1 MLDIGFQ
8 ELLLVGVIAL
18 LVVGPQRLPGLAR
31 TAGLYLHKLRRCVGD
46 VRADVERELHA
57 DGLRRSLRETT
68 QVDDLYDVVKD
79 ARSSL
84 DEVRGTLNEARDVLR
99 QDPSAGSAVRR
110 DAPAAPAVAAVETSP
125 PAISTEA
132 GRMSDGQGTERAGGS
147 SGP

>member
-31 TAGLYLHKLRRCVGD
+31 TAGLYLNKLRRFVGD

-57 DGLRRSLRETT
+57 DELRRSLRETT

-84 DEVRGTLNEARDVLR
+84 DEVRGTLNEARSALR
-99 QDPSAGSAVRR
+99 EDPSAGSAERR
-110 DAPAAPAVAAVETSP
+110 ETPPAPAGGTASPAAGGEAAGHMP
-125 PAISTEA
+125 DA
-132 GRMSDGQGTERAGGS
+132 QGTERAGGS
-147 SGP
+147 SGA